1 MSEHVATEYE
11 GTRPVP
17 GEPGDADDAP
27 GKDTAMQPAPAGTQ
41 AGEDV
46 ARTTDAAV
54 RAKSAAQDVRQPLR
68 RSPACERKR

>member
-17 GEPGDADDAP
+17 GEPGRP
-27 GKDTAMQPAPAGTQ
+27 GGAS
-41 AGEDV
+41 
-46 ARTTDAAV
+46 
-54 RAKSAAQDVRQPLR
+54 AKSAAQDVRQHLR